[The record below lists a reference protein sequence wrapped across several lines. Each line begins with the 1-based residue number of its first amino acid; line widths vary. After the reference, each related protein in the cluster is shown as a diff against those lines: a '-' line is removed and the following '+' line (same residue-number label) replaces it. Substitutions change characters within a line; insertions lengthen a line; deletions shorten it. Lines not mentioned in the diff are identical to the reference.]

1 MKKTKYKQ
9 KKAGTLGLVHLGCPK
24 NQVDSEEI
32 LAVFADEG
40 WQISGDPDNAEVLI
54 LNTCAFIDAAREE
67 SRQAISDAIQ
77 RKKDGRCSKVLVTGC
92 LAQRYPETIAS
103 EFPDVDGVIG
113 LGHTAELPLYLDKAF
128 KGERPVISTPPP
140 PEWQEIGARVLST
153 PSWTTYLRIGE
164 GCDHTCS
171 FCAIPSFRGSWRSRP
186 AHLLVQEL
194 EQLTALGLKEAILV
208 GQDTTLYGRETL
220 GQWSLTRLVRE
231 LGKMEGLRWQRIMY
245 AHPGRVDSEL
255 IDLFGEVENLARYID
270 MPFQHGDDGMLKRM
284 KRAGTTARY
293 LDIVRQL
300 REVCPQIAVRTTFLV
315 GFPGETEEEFENLCS
330 FVREVEADHAGVF
343 VYSHEEQTSAFLLEN
358 SVPRELAEERRSIVM
373 EIQADISRRRLELLR
388 GSEIEVL
395 VEGRISDGRW
405 LARSE
410 RDAPEIDGC
419 VLIKGGS
426 YRPGTMVRVVV
437 DSTDTHDIFALPVKD
452 SRKADTAA
460 QQA

>member
-9 KKAGTLGLVHLGCPK
+9 KTTKTLGLVHLGCPK

-40 WQISGDPDNAEVLI
+40 WQISGDPDSAEVLI

-67 SRQAISDAIQ
+67 SRQAISDAVQ

-92 LAQRYPETIAS
+92 LAQRYPESIAS

-113 LGHTAELPLYLDKAF
+113 LGHTAELPLYLDKTF

-171 FCAIPSFRGSWRSRP
+171 FCAIPSFRGGWRSRP
-186 AHLLVQEL
+186 AEMLVQEVD
-194 EQLTALGLKEAILV
+194 QLTALGLKEAILV

-220 GQWSLTRLVRE
+220 GEWSLPKLVRE
-231 LGKMEGLRWQRIMY
+231 LGRVDGLRWQRIMY
-245 AHPGRVDSEL
+245 AHPGRVDREL
-255 IDLFGEVENLARYID
+255 IDLFGEVDNLARYID
-270 MPFQHGDDGMLKRM
+270 MPFQHGDDQVLKRM
-284 KRAGTTARY
+284 KRAGTTGRY
-293 LDIVRQL
+293 LEIVRQL
-300 REVCPQIAVRTTFLV
+300 REVCPQIAIRTTFLV
-315 GFPGETEEEFENLCS
+315 GFPGETEAEFENLCS

-343 VYSHEEQTSAFLLEN
+343 VYSHEDSTTAFEMAN
-358 SVPRELAEERRSIVM
+358 DVPRELAEERRGIVM
-373 EIQADISRRRLELLR
+373 EIQAGISGRRLEALR
-388 GSEIEVL
+388 GTEIEVL
-395 VEGRISDGRW
+395 VEGRIADGRW

-419 VLIKGGS
+419 VLIDGGNHKAGS
-426 YRPGTMVRVVV
+426 MVRVVV
-437 DSTDTHDIFALPVKD
+437 DSTDTHDIFAHPVKD
-452 SRKADTAA
+452 HRKAVKAA
-460 QQA
+460 L